1 MLKQA
6 RKPRFLMMSFSL
18 LAMLMLVLNACGA
31 SGGPGTSS
39 TGASSTPVKGGTW
52 IDDLY
57 EEPDSLIPN
66 FSSETFASMVMDGLY
81 AGLVYGTPQGQL
93 MPGLATSVPTVANGG
108 VSADLK
114 TVTFN
119 LRPGLVWSDGQPLD
133 ARDVDFSWKLL
144 GQSQG
149 CRL

>member
-18 LAMLMLVLNACGA
+18 LAMLMLVLNACGVRQL
-31 SGGPGTSS
+31 GDHLLNTSS
-39 TGASSTPVKGGTW
+39 GTPVKGGTW

-57 EEPDSLIPN
+57 EEPDSLISN

-93 MPGLATSVPTVANGG
+93 MPGL
-108 VSADLK
+108 
-114 TVTFN
+114 VT
-119 LRPGLVWSDGQPLD
+119 
-133 ARDVDFSWKLL
+133 
-144 GQSQG
+144 
-149 CRL
+149 